1 MTPNGALHG
10 TILGYS
16 CNIGYRDNI
25 LPCLPSRRTC
35 HAGQWVGSLPSCA
48 PFEFCPPVPRI
59 QNGYLATPRESD
71 YRLHSIVKGSVSSV
85 GWATVWRIFSQ

>member
-1 MTPNGALHG
+1 MRVENTA
-10 TILGYS
+10 
-16 CNIGYRDNI
+16 
-25 LPCLPSRRTC
+25 SRRTC

-48 PFEFCPPVPRI
+48 PFEFCPGVPRI